1 MREGQIQLYAELQTF
16 VDQGIM
22 LFLDGRQSTPEY
34 VTHILYAGENNCYM
48 RDYVYDVR
56 KGGLRELH
64 FDKLKET

>member
-34 VTHILYAGENNCYM
+34 VTHTLYAGENSCYM
-48 RDYVYDVR
+48 RDYVYDER